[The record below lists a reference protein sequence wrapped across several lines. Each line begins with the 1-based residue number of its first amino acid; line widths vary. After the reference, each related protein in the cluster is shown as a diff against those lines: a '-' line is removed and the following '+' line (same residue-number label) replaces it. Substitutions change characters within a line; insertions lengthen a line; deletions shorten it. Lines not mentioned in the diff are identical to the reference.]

1 MAGHAGLF
9 SNAYDLAQLYQ
20 LLLNGGEMNGIRL
33 LKKETVAQFT
43 AYSSAVSRR
52 GLGFDKPEKNNAT
65 LRYPYPSL
73 SASPETFGHT
83 GYTGTCV
90 WVDPKFNIVYIF
102 LCNRVNPT
110 RDNNKLGQ
118 LNIRPKIQETI
129 YNAITQ

>member
-1 MAGHAGLF
+1 MERRYFRLT
-9 SNAYDLAQLYQ
+9 
-20 LLLNGGEMNGIRL
+20 RL
-33 LKKETVAQFT
+33 LVYVSIMFNSSGYGEAQ
-43 AYSSAVSRR
+43 
-52 GLGFDKPEKNNAT
+52 KNNAS
-65 LRYPYPSL
+65 LKEPYPSR

-83 GYTGTCV
+83 GYTGPCV